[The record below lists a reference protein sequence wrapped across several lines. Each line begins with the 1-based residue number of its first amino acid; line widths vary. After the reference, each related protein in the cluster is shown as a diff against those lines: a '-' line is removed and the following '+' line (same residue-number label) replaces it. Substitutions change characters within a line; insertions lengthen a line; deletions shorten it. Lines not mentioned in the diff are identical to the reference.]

1 MENKTRY
8 EVIYDIMDCY
18 DSLTQKEM
26 RAKLEEL
33 VRAVKAEAVKSLKN
47 AIYFIEKI

>member
-33 VRAVKAEAVKSLKN
+33 VSVVKAEAVKQLRAAS
-47 AIYFIEKI
+47 YFIEKI